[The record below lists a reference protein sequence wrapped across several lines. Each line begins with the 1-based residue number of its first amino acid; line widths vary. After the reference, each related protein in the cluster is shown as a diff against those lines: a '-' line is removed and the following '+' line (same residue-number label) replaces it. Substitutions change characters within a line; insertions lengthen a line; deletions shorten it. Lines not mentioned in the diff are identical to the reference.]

1 MRKFVLLL
9 MLLLSA
15 GSIISQDIPKDV
27 AFRLQQIKYIKN
39 NYLPVE
45 IEWLPRE
52 INTDY
57 SEYRGELLPDS
68 TFIYSSFV
76 SVSDDDHEDIFEAYW
91 MGKIYKSQLTFSG
104 YSSPEPLNRNINN
117 KNYYNVNFCFNE
129 ARNIL
134 FFTRCSKAAYPRLM
148 CDIWKSELHNG
159 DWQKPTKLPSTVN
172 APHANNTQP
181 NWVEYE
187 NFNVLYFVSNRMD
200 GEGELDIW
208 FSIYK
213 NGKFEEATNLGP
225 IINTPGNEVTPFYNS
240 KNKTLYFSSDEH
252 LGIGG
257 YDIHYSR
264 GALSDWAEPSNM
276 GVPFNSEYN
285 DVYLTLNPN
294 DNNGYFSS
302 NRPNNKYSHKECCND
317 LYAYTWITPKDT
329 LIPIPVV
336 DTLNLEK
343 QITQLIPL
351 TLYFNNDEPDP
362 KSTALTTQKNYRLTL
377 ANYIAN
383 KEVFK
388 KEYSKGLSEKEQ
400 QQAIQNIEHF
410 FTDSVQKGYAQL
422 VQFSKILYTLLES
435 GKSVSI
441 TVHGYASALHKTDY
455 NFKLSSRR
463 ISSLINYLTEY
474 ENGALLPYLNGTKTN
489 QLTIIEK
496 PLGSQEAIA
505 KNINANVHDKRNS
518 VYSISASIERR
529 IQVVSV
535 TIQ

>member
-1 MRKFVLLL
+1 
-9 MLLLSA
+9 MLFLFT
-15 GSIISQDIPKDV
+15 GSIFSQIIPKDV
-27 AFRLQQIKYIKN
+27 AFRLEQIKFIKN
-39 NYLPVE
+39 NKLPVE

-68 TFIYSSFV
+68 TFIFSSFV

-91 MGKIYKSQLTFSG
+91 MGKIYKSKLTFSG
-104 YSSPEPLNRNINN
+104 YSTPEPLDDVINN
-117 KNYYNVNFCFNE
+117 KNYYNINFCFNE

-134 FFTRCSKAAYPRLM
+134 FFTRCSKSAYPHLR
-148 CDIWKSELHNG
+148 CDILKSENKNG
-159 DWQKPTKLPSTVN
+159 FWQKPTKLPTSVN
-172 APHANNTQP
+172 APHGNNTQP
-181 NWVEYE
+181 YWVEYE
-187 NFNVLYFVSNRMD
+187 NYSVLYFVSNRID
-200 GEGELDIW
+200 GFGELDIW

-240 KNKTLYFSSDEH
+240 KNSTLYFSSDEH

-285 DVYLTLNPN
+285 DVYLTVNMN

-302 NRPNNKYSHKECCND
+302 NRPNSKYSHRECCND
-317 LYAYTWITPKDT
+317 LYAYSWIPPKDS
-329 LIPIPVV
+329 LIPTPIV
-336 DTLNLEK
+336 DTVNLEK

-362 KSTALTTQKNYRLTL
+362 KSTTLTTQKNYRLTL

-383 KEVFK
+383 KEIFK
-388 KEYSKGLSEKEQ
+388 KEYSKGLSPIEKEE
-400 QQAIQNIEHF
+400 AVQNIELF

-422 VQFSKILYTLLES
+422 IQFSKILYSILES
-435 GKSVSI
+435 GKSVTI

-463 ISSLINYLTEY
+463 ISSLVNYLKEFD
-474 ENGALLPYLNGTKTN
+474 NGILMPFLDGTKPN
-489 QLTIIEK
+489 QLKIIEK

-505 KNINANVHDKRNS
+505 KNINANIHDKRNS
-518 VYSISASIERR
+518 VFSISASIERR
-529 IQVVSV
+529 IQVVNI
-535 TIQ
+535 TIK